1 MSYQR
6 RLSYRLIEGFQSAC
20 EAQNEIL
27 ATVLREA
34 ANVELAGVHR
44 RTILIIDRIVRPFAE
59 PSRNMLTC
67 STLYPNT
74 LAYCGFTRLAV

>member
-6 RLSYRLIEGFQSAC
+6 RLSDRLIEGFQSAC
-20 EAQNEIL
+20 EAHNEIL

-44 RTILIIDRIVRPFAE
+44 RDYIDRRPNSSAFRRA
-59 PSRNMLTC
+59 
-67 STLYPNT
+67 
-74 LAYCGFTRLAV
+74 LAQHAHVFHA